1 MAGPGVLSVLKL
13 HPEPVSDMMICVGCP
28 GEGAAAADCAA
39 HPAGGGAAEAA
50 GAAAAGG
57 AAEGGLGEASEGEAA
72 HAAEFVSGEPAAH
85 RPEPQERQGNCEL
98 AEPS

>member
-1 MAGPGVLSVLKL
+1 MLKL
-13 HPEPVSDMMICVGCP
+13 RPEPVSDMMLCVGCP
-28 GEGAAAADCAA
+28 GAGAAAADCAA
-39 HPAGGGAAEAA
+39 DPAGGGAAAAA

-85 RPEPQERQGNCEL
+85 RSEPQKRQGNREL
-98 AEPS
+98 AEAS